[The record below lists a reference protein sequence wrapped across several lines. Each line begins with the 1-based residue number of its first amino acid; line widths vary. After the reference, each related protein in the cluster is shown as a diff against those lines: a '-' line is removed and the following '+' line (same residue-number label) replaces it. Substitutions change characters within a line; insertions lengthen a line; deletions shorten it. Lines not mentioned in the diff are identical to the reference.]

1 MSDELDTTQ
10 QALWALQ
17 NRDKA
22 LRALDK
28 IDAES
33 SLYQYMRVMWPVLE
47 PSRPLVKGWVLE
59 VICEHLEAI
68 TNGQIRRLV
77 IAVPPG
83 SSKSLLSS
91 VFWPSWEWGPRS
103 LPSTRYIKAAYSEGL
118 TIRDNRKAMMLIDSP
133 LYQSMWGDR
142 FKMDPTQQAK
152 TKFENLS
159 TGWMLATSVGG
170 TGTGERGD
178 RFIIDDPHSVQKADS
193 EARRIEA
200 LQWFTEVV
208 PTRVNDPDK
217 SAMLT
222 IMQRVHEDDVVGHIL
237 EHKLNWDMLCIPM
250 RYESDH
256 PTKSRTALNFV
267 DPRTIDGEL
276 MWPDRF
282 SEAYLS
288 KDLEPN
294 LRSWG
299 GEYAVAS
306 QLQQRPAP
314 RGGGMFLRDKIQI
327 IDPQQIPQSAG
338 GRVARGWDLAAT
350 KDGTAAFTAC
360 VRVRITSNGDIY
372 IEDVRRERLSPNEV
386 YKLITSCAE
395 QDGLKTKQ
403 SLPQDPGQAGKSQK
417 AHIASLLAG
426 YIFEITTE
434 SGAKEDRARPLAA
447 QVEAGKVY
455 LSRAPWN
462 AAFLAELAMFPA
474 GKYKDQVDA
483 ASRAYGCL
491 IRSRPRRVA
500 ATAPRLIDGSDS

>member
-1 MSDELDTTQ
+1 MLSVTAGGSENCRCLTVEEDQSFTVNDL
-10 QALWALQ
+10 
-17 NRDKA
+17 
-22 LRALDK
+22 
-28 IDAES
+28 
-33 SLYQYMRVMWPVLE
+33 
-47 PSRPLVKGWVLE
+47 
-59 VICEHLEAI
+59 
-68 TNGQIRRLV
+68 
-77 IAVPPG
+77 AVHN
-83 SSKSLLSS
+83 SLLSS
-91 VFWPSWEWGPRS
+91 VFWPTWEWGPKS
-103 LPSTRYIKAAYSEGL
+103 LPTMRYIKAAYAEGL

-133 LYQSMWGDR
+133 LYQSMWADR

-222 IMQRVHEDDVVGHIL
+222 IMQRVHEDDVVGHIIANS
-237 EHKLNWDMLCIPM
+237 LNWDMLCIPM

-256 PTKSRTALNFV
+256 PTKSRTALDFK
-267 DPRTIDGEL
+267 DPRKIDGEL
-276 MWPDRF
+276 MWPERF
-282 SEAYLS
+282 SEDYLS

-299 GEYAVAS
+299 GEYAVSS

-327 IDPQQIPQSAG
+327 VDPKTIPQLG
-338 GRVARGWDLAAT
+338 TVARGWDLAAT
-350 KDGTAAFTAC
+350 KDGQAAFTAS
-360 VRVRITSNGDIY
+360 VKMRKTSSGDIY
-372 IEDVRRERLSPNEV
+372 IEDVRRERLTPNEV
-386 YKLITSCAE
+386 YKLIRSCAE
-395 QDGLKTKQ
+395 QDGQTVVQ
-403 SLPQDPGQAGKSQK
+403 DLPQDPGQAGKAQK
-417 AHIASLLAG
+417 AQLAHVLEG
-426 YIFEITTE
+426 FDFSITTE
-434 SGAKEDRARPLAA
+434 SGSKEDRARPLAA

-483 ASRAYGCL
+483 ASRVYARL
-491 IRSRPRRVA
+491 IRARPRRA
-500 ATAPRLIDGSDS
+500 GATAAKLIDGNS